1 MGESLCN
8 ILGEETKKK
17 YENCAYYSRE
27 FIFNPI
33 KHPNSHYFKPF
44 SLEAYSSCFFLP
56 SFTSKVFLL
65 LLFESVMRVCFS
77 HKCVHYSVLI
87 CVFLDVYRE
96 FEREWDRVKSEKE
109 SERGRENVEM
119 YFWVFEF
126 WNSLCSP
133 LK

>member
-1 MGESLCN
+1 MQHTWGRN
-8 ILGEETKKK
+8 KKK
-17 YENCAYYSRE
+17 NTKIVHITRENLFSILSNIPTAIILNH
-27 FIFNPI
+27 FLL
-33 KHPNSHYFKPF
+33 KHILHV
-44 SLEAYSSCFFLP
+44 FFLP